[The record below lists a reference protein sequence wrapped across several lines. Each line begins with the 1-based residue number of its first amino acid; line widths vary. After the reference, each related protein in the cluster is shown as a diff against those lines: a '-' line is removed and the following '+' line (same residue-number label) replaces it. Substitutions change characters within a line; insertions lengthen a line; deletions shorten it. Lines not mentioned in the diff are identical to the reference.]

1 MGYTDRREV
10 KQFQYTAWPDH
21 GVPDYPGPFLQFLR
35 RIVAMNPQDAG
46 AMITHCSAGVGRTGA
61 FIVIDSMLER
71 IKHEKTIDVY
81 GNFEFFNKSQH
92 VLFLS
97 RFLFLFCKTICENSE
112 FGLHES
118 MFLVS
123 KIEIGKFKIE
133 TFQISFKVFVFTSW
147 IIFAI
152 LRQITAMNP
161 QDAGAMITHCSAGV
175 GRTGA
180 FLVID
185 SML

>member
-35 RIVAMNPQDAG
+35 RITAMNPPDAG

-81 GNFEFFNKSQH
+81 GKQNFYLEIHDNDLRYSHDLNK
-92 VLFLS
+92 
-97 RFLFLFCKTICENSE
+97 
-112 FGLHES
+112 
-118 MFLVS
+118 
-123 KIEIGKFKIE
+123 
-133 TFQISFKVFVFTSW
+133 
-147 IIFAI
+147 
-152 LRQITAMNP
+152 
-161 QDAGAMITHCSAGV
+161 
-175 GRTGA
+175 
-180 FLVID
+180 
-185 SML
+185 

>member
-123 KIEIGKFKIE
+123 KIEISLKLKPFKFHSK
-133 TFQISFKVFVFTSW
+133 FLYSLPGSFLQFF
-147 IIFAI
+147 
-152 LRQITAMNP
+152 
-161 QDAGAMITHCSAGV
+161 
-175 GRTGA
+175 
-180 FLVID
+180 
-185 SML
+185 